1 MFHSGSSA
9 EDTYCRAVKK
19 FPSHEKYFEEAELKI
34 GEEKCE
40 WVLNLSMT
48 LSLI

>member
-1 MFHSGSSA
+1 V
-9 EDTYCRAVKK
+9 AVKK
-19 FPSHEKYFEEAELKI
+19 FPSHEKHIEEVELKI